1 MREGETWECPFCLQL
16 QILGS
21 HNLRN
26 AQAGIA
32 TNRNK
37 HGIQAVMTTAVEC
50 MNSLCREIYL
60 QSNFGAPLREG
71 ASIYPSKLGE
81 TKMQFLLR
89 PTSIAKPQ
97 HDAIPRPLIADYDEA
112 CAIVSASPKASATL
126 ARRCLQGMIRN
137 FCGITKDTL
146 NAEIIELIKQLD
158 AGDAPRQ
165 VSEESITAIN
175 SVRKIGNIGAHFE
188 KDINLIVD
196 VDADEAEALINLIEL
211 LFQEWYVARFDRQAR
226 LAKVTA
232 IDGRKAD
239 ARKAAKSATY
249 KNDESEAK

>member
-1 MREGETWECPFCLQL
+1 MRDGQTWQCPFCLHF
-16 QILGS
+16 QILGT
-21 HNLRN
+21 HNFRT

-32 TNRNK
+32 TDRNK
-37 HGIQAVMTTAVEC
+37 HGSQVVKTTAAEC
-50 MNSLCREIYL
+50 MNSSCREIYL
-60 QSNFGAPLREG
+60 RSNFGTPLQKGDTTYLTR
-71 ASIYPSKLGE
+71 LGE
-81 TKMQFLLR
+81 TKMEFLLR
-89 PTSIAKPQ
+89 PASIAKPQ
-97 HDAIPRPLIADYDEA
+97 HETVPSPLVADYEEA
-112 CAIVSASPKASATL
+112 CAIINASPKASATL

-175 SVRKIGNIGAHFE
+175 AVRKIGNIGAHFE

-249 KNDESEAK
+249 KNDESKAE

>member
-1 MREGETWECPFCLQL
+1 MRTGETWQCPFCLHL

-32 TNRNK
+32 TDQNK
-37 HGIQAVMTTAVEC
+37 HGIQVVKTTAVEC
-50 MNSLCREIYL
+50 MNSSCREIYL
-60 QSNFGAPLREG
+60 RSNFGTPLRIG
-71 ASIYPSKLGE
+71 DTTYPTRLGG
-81 TKMQFLLR
+81 TKMEFLLR

-97 HDAIPRPLIADYDEA
+97 HEAVPPPLIADYEEA
-112 CAIVSASPKASATL
+112 CAIVNASPKASATL

-137 FCGITKDTL
+137 FCGITKETL

-188 KDINLIVD
+188 RDINLIID
-196 VDADEAEALINLIEL
+196 VDADEAKALINLIEL

-226 LAKVTA
+226 LGKVTEIA
-232 IDGRKAD
+232 GH
-239 ARKAAKSATY
+239 KAAAKKTTKNATY
-249 KNDESEAK
+249 KNDKSEAE